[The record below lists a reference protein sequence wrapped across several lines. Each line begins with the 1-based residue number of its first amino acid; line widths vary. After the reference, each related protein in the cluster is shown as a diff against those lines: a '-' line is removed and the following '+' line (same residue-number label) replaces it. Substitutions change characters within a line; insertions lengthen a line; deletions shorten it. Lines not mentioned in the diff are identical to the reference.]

1 MDPNG
6 FQNVDYQN
14 EKESLQGYSSCTSS
28 VTLAQVQM
36 TSQMTS
42 QCPQNLDYV
51 DDEIFNEL
59 FPQKENQ
66 IDQGY
71 GNDPDAGNPFRSQT
85 ENVDMIRSS
94 LLQRNGLQS
103 SSSSGLSGQTLSERE
118 QSRANSISNFKM
130 YLLQDPPTT
139 PSSSQHSY
147 LSGHGVVPSVV
158 HSQPA
163 VKTEPIE
170 PGLSPERDY
179 LQHQLRQQQQPS
191 TSRLLSNSSSSS
203 NNNSCLRELASSSS
217 SCNQQQ
223 LQPASSSSGATTTS
237 AACNS
242 TATSSS
248 SNSYKQL
255 DCDDCDTQSN
265 HSFKSES
272 EADKLVSEIIKS
284 EPIDVEE
291 FTQKRSKRGRKRK
304 TTDSE
309 NELKANY
316 DKESNEY
323 KKKRLR
329 NNIAVRKSRDKAKQR
344 QVEQQNRLVGMA
356 KDLNNARTL
365 INHMKDEKAKMCSL
379 LDRYK
384 RFIATLPMEHQ
395 PDHGYF
401 H

>member
-14 EKESLQGYSSCTSS
+14 EKESLQGYPSCSSS
-28 VTLAQVQM
+28 VTLAQV
-36 TSQMTS
+36 QMTS

-59 FPQKENQ
+59 FPQKES
-66 IDQGY
+66 DQGY
-71 GNDPDAGNPFRSQT
+71 GNDPDAGNPFRSQN

-139 PSSSQHSY
+139 PSSGQHSY

-179 LQHQLRQQQQPS
+179 LQQQLGQQPS
-191 TSRLLSNSSSSS
+191 TSRLLSSSSSTS
-203 NNNSCLRELASSSS
+203 NNNSCLRDIASSSS

-223 LQPASSSSGATTTS
+223 LPTASSSTS
-237 AACNS
+237 AATSS
-242 TATSSS
+242 TALAATSSS
-248 SNSYKQL
+248 SNSNSYKQL
-255 DCDDCDTQSN
+255 QDCDTQSN

-272 EADKLVSEIIKS
+272 DADKLVSEIIKS

-309 NELKANY
+309 NELKASY

-344 QVEQQNRLVGMA
+344 QVEQQNRLVAMA
-356 KDLNNARTL
+356 KDLNNARNL
-365 INHMKDEKAKMCSL
+365 INHMKDEKAKMCSQ

-395 PDHGYF
+395 PDPGYF